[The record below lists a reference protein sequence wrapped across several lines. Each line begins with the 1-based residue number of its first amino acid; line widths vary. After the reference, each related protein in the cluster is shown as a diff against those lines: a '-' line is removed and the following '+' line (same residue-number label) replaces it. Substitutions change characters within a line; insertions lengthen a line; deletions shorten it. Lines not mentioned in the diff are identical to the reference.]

1 VDALGTAAGTE
12 GLFTATYNK
21 LVRREGD
28 PSAATLLLGA
38 DSLPIRAEKALYDLA
53 QWCRERG
60 DLAAYLLEVPSG
72 RLAAEWSDGDA
83 PAGIGRDEWREWQRR
98 FGEYLAQYGHSLYDL
113 DFAKPL
119 PADEPLFVRARLE
132 DIDDNGRRALIH
144 QRIVTGTEAMPDC
157 VVAHVYAVV
166 PLGGGKPRSNGSSS
180 GASHGNGAAPTEP
193 KRETVRIPMDAEEL
207 QRWRLGPQ
215 AGLDFA
221 KLTGD
226 FNPVHWIRPYAKA
239 FGFRSTILH
248 GFATMARTIEGLQ
261 RTVFSGSVNA
271 LRAIDVKFTK
281 PLLLPAKVGLYVRG
295 DEVWVGDA
303 PGGPAYLTGSFER
316 ATGAQQ

>member
-1 VDALGTAAGTE
+1 MRQQLPAPIGHGAPTGMPPLPSPEVTAVLPPRPAD
-12 GLFTATYNK
+12 
-21 LVRREGD
+21 LVRDYIRHTGGD
-28 PSAATLLLGA
+28 PTAYKGLVPPHLFPQWGFPLTARTLEGIPYPLVRVLNGGCR
-38 DSLPIRAEKALYDLA
+38 LEMLA
-53 QWCRERG
+53 
-60 DLAAYLLEVPSG
+60 
-72 RLAAEWSDGDA
+72 
-83 PAGIGRDEWREWQRR
+83 
-98 FGEYLAQYGHSLYDL
+98 
-113 DFAKPL
+113 PL
-119 PADEPLFVRARLE
+119 PADEPLLVRARLE

-144 QRIVTGTEAMPDC
+144 QRIVTGTETMPDA

-166 PLGGGKPRSNGSSS
+166 PLGNPKSKSNG
-180 GASHGNGAAPTEP
+180 ATNGNGASAPPEA

-261 RTVFSGSVNA
+261 RTVFSGSVHA

-316 ATGAQQ
+316 TTPSFAGAAQ